1 MERALMNEESTPPL
15 HTPLTAGVDEAGRG
29 PIAGPVVAA
38 AAILLP
44 HQANVLLSEGLN
56 DSKKLTAKARERLF
70 ARIMELG
77 VECSAKAASH
87 RMIDRVNILRATLWA
102 MRHAVLMLPSVPDIL
117 IVDGNFCIPELPG
130 YNQRAIPKA
139 DATEPAVMAASVI
152 AKVLRD
158 RAMDKLH
165 KEYPE
170 YGFDKHKGYPTQ
182 KHREVLDMIGPS
194 PVHRLSFKGYNK
206 ERSNLIS
213 KESSAE
219 NETEIHGDSL

>member
-1 MERALMNEESTPPL
+1 MKQLI
-15 HTPLTAGVDEAGRG
+15 AGVDEAGRG

-38 AAILLP
+38 AVILLP
-44 HQANVLLSEGLN
+44 HQESVLLSEGLN

-70 ARIMELG
+70 ARIIELG

-87 RMIDRVNILRATLWA
+87 KMIDRVNILRATLWT
-102 MRHAVLMLPSVPDIL
+102 MRRAVLSLPTLPELV
-117 IVDGNFCIPELPG
+117 IVDGTFCIPDLPG
-130 YNQRAIPKA
+130 YSQRAVPKA
-139 DATEPAVMAASVI
+139 DTAEPSVMAASVI

-165 KEYPE
+165 EQYPE

-206 ERSNLIS
+206 EIPNVIS
-213 KESSAE
+213 KTPAAE
-219 NETEIHGDSL
+219 DEI